1 MMQSFITDP
10 FIFISKQFTKLI
22 HLEIS
27 LVSNSLVLKL
37 FTAVPAIKFGWLFL
51 CQNRKVLFFAEFF
64 SCVARVVI

>member
-22 HLEIS
+22 HL
-27 LVSNSLVLKL
+27 VSNSLVLKL
-37 FTAVPAIKFGWLFL
+37 FTAVPAIKFDWLYL
-51 CQNRKVLFFAEFF
+51 CQNRKAIFVAEFF